1 METVD
6 KCAVCGST
14 DLHAGTVDAFQ
25 PIVFRPPGPKE
36 FLPRSVTVLARLCAT
51 CGAITLQAD
60 AESLRAFHTKP

>member
-1 METVD
+1 MEAVV
-6 KCAVCGST
+6 KCAKCGSA

-25 PIVFRPPGPKE
+25 PIVFRPTGPNE

-51 CGAITLQAD
+51 CGDISLQAD

>member
-1 METVD
+1 MVSETACN
-6 KCAVCGST
+6 KCGGK

-25 PIVFRPPGPKE
+25 PIVFRPAGPNE

-51 CGAITLQAD
+51 CGDISLQAD

>member
-25 PIVFRPPGPKE
+25 PIVFRPTGPKE

-60 AESLRAFHTKP
+60 AESLRAFHTTP